1 MKVKR
6 LSLRLLIVFLA
17 FTMIAGMAFTS
28 CSMFGAR
35 SAIPEEVREEA
46 KLIEEYPVEEPA
58 AEPEADMAAGEFVAE
73 ETEEEAVME
82 QVSAAST
89 TEQYGDIEVT
99 GDRKVIKNA
108 YIEIEIEKG
117 KFQETMFA
125 LTNLAEQNG
134 GFVESSESYSDSEG
148 KLTSGRITIR
158 VPSKAFSPAL
168 NKIKEMG
175 TVKNISSYGQDVTQ
189 EYIDL
194 ESRLRNY
201 EAQEK
206 VLLELMK
213 QSKKVSDSIEVQRE
227 LSNVQGEIEVIKG
240 RMRYLDDMVSFSTI
254 SVYFHEPEPISTES
268 GMGFVE
274 ALKRGARG
282 AIRVFNSIV
291 VVLIASSPVWIII
304 VIIAIIIWQ
313 VTKAKRR
320 RAGKEQK

>member
-6 LSLRLLIVFLA
+6 LSLELLIAFLA
-17 FTMIAGMAFTS
+17 FTLIAGIFFTS
-28 CSMFGAR
+28 CSLFGAR
-35 SAIPEEVREEA
+35 NAVPAEASEEEGEA
-46 KLIEEYPVEEPA
+46 KVMEEYAVEAPA
-58 AEPEADMAAGEFVAE
+58 AEPQADMAAGGF
-73 ETEEEAVME
+73 TEEEAATE
-82 QVSAAST
+82 ESAAST
-89 TEQYGDIEVT
+89 TAQYGDIEVA
-99 GDRKVIKNA
+99 GGKKVIKNA

-117 KFQETMFA
+117 KFQATMFE
-125 LTNLAEQNG
+125 LTNLAEKNG

-148 KLTSGRITIR
+148 NLTSGRITIR
-158 VPSKAFSPAL
+158 VPSKSFSPAL
-168 NKIKEMG
+168 NRIKEMG
-175 TVKNISSYGQDVTQ
+175 TVKNISSFGQDVTQ

-206 VLLELMK
+206 ILLELMK

-254 SVYFHEPEPISTES
+254 NVYFHEPEPISTES

-282 AIRVFNSIV
+282 AISVFNSIV
-291 VVLIASSPVWIII
+291 VALIASAPVWIII
-304 VIIAIIIWQ
+304 VIIVIIVWQ

-320 RAGKEQK
+320 RRAGKEQK